1 MTDPAEIEKIFAQY
15 DDSDLTQKDFAEWAG
30 VPHSTFTLWLRRR
43 RRRSMSARQDWVEA
57 KLPKSL
63 ETTVG
68 GIVIEIPNGL
78 KVRLDCVAQGDLVQI
93 LQSAAS
99 VCLH

>member
-1 MTDPAEIEKIFAQY
+1 
-15 DDSDLTQKDFAEWAG
+15 
-30 VPHSTFTLWLRRR
+30 
-43 RRRSMSARQDWVEA
+43 MSARQDWVEA